1 MRFARSVLL
10 FCLVPLVLSAQQR
23 RPTAVSAAGEIRVG
37 VVDLETLVRQL
48 PEAAQIDRQ
57 LSETA
62 QRFRDTLTQLRTELE
77 RRLDEYRKRE
87 ALLTPEAKAKEED
100 ALRQL
105 QERYLQYQEE
115 KFGVTGELAQ
125 LREQLLQPLR
135 QRVQEAIQQ
144 VAREENFH
152 LVLDRSSPSV
162 LFAEDRFDLTYRVLD
177 RLKRGQR

>member
-1 MRFARSVLL
+1 MRLCCLLIGCVVLCFAALG
-10 FCLVPLVLSAQQR
+10 AQQR
-23 RPTAVSAAGEIRVG
+23 RPSSAGEVRVA

-57 LSETA
+57 LNEAA
-62 QRFRDTLTQLRTELE
+62 QRFRDTLTQLRSELE

-87 ALLTPEAKAKEED
+87 GILTPDARAKEEE

-105 QERYLQYQEE
+105 QEHYLQYQES
-115 KFGVTGELAQ
+115 KFGVDGELAR

-135 QRVQEAIQQ
+135 ARVQEAIRA

-152 LVLDRSSPSV
+152 IVLDRSSPTV

-177 RLKRGQR
+177 RLKRGQQ

>member
-1 MRFARSVLL
+1 MRSGWFVLCCTAL
-10 FCLVPLVLSAQQR
+10 CLLTLNAQQR
-23 RPTAVSAAGEIRVG
+23 RASPAGEVRVA

-57 LSETA
+57 LNETA
-62 QRFRDTLTQLRTELE
+62 QRFRDTLTQLRSELE

-87 ALLTPEAKAKEED
+87 GILTPDAKAKEEE

-105 QERYLQYQEE
+105 QERYLQYQED

-135 QRVQEAIQQ
+135 TRVQEAIRT

-152 LVLDRSSPSV
+152 VVLDRSSPAV

-177 RLKRGQR
+177 RLKRGQP

>member
-1 MRFARSVLL
+1 MRWILL
-10 FCLVPLVLSAQQR
+10 CCVPLMVLGAQQR
-23 RPTAVSAAGEIRVG
+23 RPAAPAAGEIRIA

-57 LSETA
+57 LTETA
-62 QRFRDTLTQLRTELE
+62 QRFRDTLERLRTELE
-77 RRLDEYRKRE
+77 RKLDDYRKRE
-87 ALLTPEAKAKEED
+87 ALLTPEAKAKEEES
-100 ALRQL
+100 LRQL

-115 KFGVTGELAQ
+115 KFGVAGELAQ

-135 QRVQEAIQQ
+135 TRVQEAIRQ

-152 LVLDRSSPSV
+152 IVLDRSSPSV

-177 RLKRGQR
+177 RLKRGQQ

>member
-1 MRFARSVLL
+1 MRFVNRLVLMGVL
-10 FCLVPLVLSAQQR
+10 AVVLSAQQR
-23 RPTAVSAAGEIRVG
+23 RPAAALAAGDMRIA

-57 LSETA
+57 LTETA

-77 RRLDEYRKRE
+77 RRLEEYRKRE
-87 ALLTPEAKAKEED
+87 ALLTADAKAKEEE

-144 VAREENFH
+144 VAREENFQ